1 MEITER
7 EAKLL
12 KTLKTHKKPISCDK
26 LADLCGLSADT
37 VRRELGF
44 LSTSLKSDTGCRITG
59 QRGHGYQLIVVEP
72 QLAETFFNRLAQQY
86 QWDEQSDVR
95 ILTALL
101 LCRIL
106 ASPKSL
112 TWPGLIEE
120 FQISEDW
127 LPEIILIAKAQ
138 LATFELALQPE
149 DEGENVRF
157 TVCGSE
163 LQKRILPDLAGA
175 AARQQAGSGTEP
187 DPVLPGDFHA
197 GAANGF
203 RLMANHSRMSENSAL
218 ADVIVFRLPGFNR
231 RADSLSLPAGSNA
244 AADAD

>member
-163 LQKRILPDLAGA
+163 LQN
-175 AARQQAGSGTEP
+175 GT
-187 DPVLPGDFHA
+187 A
-197 GAANGF
+197 
-203 RLMANHSRMSENSAL
+203 
-218 ADVIVFRLPGFNR
+218 
-231 RADSLSLPAGSNA
+231 
-244 AADAD
+244 

>member
-163 LQKRILPDLAGA
+163 LQKRYCLIWQALL
-175 AARQQAGSGTEP
+175 QAGSGTEP
-187 DPVLPGDFHA
+187 DSC
-197 GAANGF
+197 AA
-203 RLMANHSRMSENSAL
+203 R
-218 ADVIVFRLPGFNR
+218 
-231 RADSLSLPAGSNA
+231 
-244 AADAD
+244 